1 MSLAA
6 LPAFADHCI
15 WTIDDG
21 AEAIVVDPGE
31 PRPVA
36 EALDARRLRLA
47 AILVTHHDADHR
59 GGDDVFMHMV
69 SNLKFMPAVAPANED
84 IAHLGQAEGSAGSDV
99 PAALRTW
106 KNGFR

>member
-6 LPAFADHCI
+6 LPAFVDHCL
-15 WTIDDG
+15 WMIDDG
-21 AEAIVVDPGE
+21 AEAVVVDPGE

-36 EALDARRLRLA
+36 EAIDARRLRLA

-59 GGDDVFMHMV
+59 GGSDAFVHTV
-69 SNLKFMPAVAPANED
+69 SNLKITPAHEPVNAD
-84 IAHLGQAEGSAGSDV
+84 IARRGQAEGSAGSDV